1 MKRLMNARSM
11 RFVLLAVGFLLVF
24 HSGVEAQ
31 APKAMSFR
39 IASADLGSA
48 WYIYGAAVGELIKK
62 AIPGTSCDILPTAAT
77 IANVKM
83 LEKGD
88 AELGFSFSNVDRWA
102 REGVISFAQPTKN
115 IAGFVGSLDNYY
127 LGIIITKKSG
137 ITSLDQIREK
147 KYPLKLMT
155 VPVGG
160 LGELGA
166 KQLLEAYGI
175 SYKDIRSWGGSVNH
189 VGRSVIEGALQEG
202 QADAVIHVVNAG
214 HPMASAI
221 AISSEVRF
229 LPVREDLIKPLCE
242 KYGYTPATMPP
253 DSFKGQN
260 YPVQTIGCHTTLL
273 GLKSIPLDIA
283 YRITKAVCEGKEELA
298 KAHAGLKAFQP
309 EISWRPDKIGMPL
322 HPGAVKFYQEKGW
335 MK

>member
-1 MKRLMNARSM
+1 MRRLKDAHSM
-11 RFVLLAVGFLLVF
+11 LFVLLAIGFLFTF
-24 HSGVEAQ
+24 HSGAEAQ
-31 APKAMSFR
+31 APKAISFR

-62 AIPGTSCDILPTAAT
+62 EIPGASCDILPTAAT

-102 REGVISFAQPTKN
+102 REGVISFPQPTKN
-115 IAGFVGSLDNYY
+115 VAGFVGNMDNYY
-127 LGIIITKKSG
+127 LAVMITQKSG
-137 ITSLDQIREK
+137 ITSLDQIKEK

-160 LGELGA
+160 LGELGTR
-166 KQLLEAYGI
+166 QLLEAYGI
-175 SYKDIRSWGGSVNH
+175 SYQDIKSWGGSVNH
-189 VGRSVIEGALQEG
+189 AARSVIEGAVKDG

-221 AISSEVRF
+221 AISSDVRF
-229 LPVREDLIKPLCE
+229 LPVRDDLIKPLCE
-242 KYGYTPATMPP
+242 KYGYTPLTIPP
-253 DSFKGQN
+253 DAFKGQN
-260 YPVQTIGCHTTLL
+260 YPVKTIGCHTTLL

-283 YRITKAVCEGKEELA
+283 YKVTKAVCENKEALG
-298 KAHAGLKAFQP
+298 KAHAGLKAFRP
-309 EISWRPDKIGMPL
+309 EVSWMPDKIGMIL
-322 HPGAVKFYQEKGW
+322 HPGAVKFYKEKGW

>member
-1 MKRLMNARSM
+1 MTRLRKVHSM
-11 RFVLLAVGFLLVF
+11 VFILLAIGFLWTF
-24 HSGVEAQ
+24 HSVAEAQ

-62 AIPGTSCDILPTAAT
+62 EIPGASCDILPTAAT

-102 REGVISFAQPTKN
+102 REGIISFSQPTKN
-115 IAGFVGSLDNYY
+115 IAGFAGSLDNYY
-127 LGIIITKKSG
+127 LAVMITKKSG
-137 ITSLDQIREK
+137 ITSLDQIKEK
-147 KYPLKLMT
+147 KYPLKLLT

-160 LGELGA
+160 LGELGTR
-166 KQLLEAYGI
+166 QLLEAYGI
-175 SYKDIRSWGGSVNH
+175 SYQDIKSWGGSVNH
-189 VGRSVIEGALQEG
+189 AARSVIEGAIKDG
-202 QADAVIHVVNAG
+202 QAEAVIHVVNAG

-229 LPVREDLIKPLCE
+229 LPVRDDLIKPLCE
-242 KYGYTPATMPP
+242 KYGYTSVTIPP
-253 DSFKGQN
+253 DAFKGQD
-260 YPVQTIGCHTTLL
+260 YPVKTVGCHTTLL
-273 GLKSIPLDIA
+273 GLKNIPPDVA
-283 YRITKAVCEGKEELA
+283 YRITKAVCENQEALA
-298 KAHAGLKAFQP
+298 KAHAGLKAFRP
-309 EISWRPDKIGMPL
+309 EVAWMPDKIGMTL
-322 HPGAVKFYQEKGW
+322 HPGAVKFYKEKGW